1 MKRKNIILTIARKE
15 FVTSFRTRL
24 VLLLGTIIWI
34 LLAIAMYTGLQRQKD
49 VTIKKERATSLF
61 RHEWEE
67 QEANPHSAAHFGTY
81 LFKPNTFLSVYDYGL
96 NKYLGISYRVE
107 AHVQHELNQ
116 AEAEATDSQL
126 RFGEL
131 TVAVVF
137 QLVVPLLILLICF
150 NSITSER
157 EGNTLRLLLM
167 QGVRPSSLIWGKILG
182 QYAIVVFIILPA
194 LIAMGIPVLL
204 QDNAGESL
212 LRYGLFAGIYLVYFF
227 LFVSIGVLISAWSKS
242 SAAALVSGIGVWFL
256 LTILLPRVVMRTIDA
271 NDRLPSRY
279 ELNRNIS
286 QGYSKGMDQD
296 GSSTE
301 RYKKYLD
308 STLKKYGVDSVAKL
322 PVNFDGLSMQYGED
336 YNAKVYEYY
345 AGKVERVIKR
355 QQTQL
360 EQVSLLDPFIAVQQI
375 SMGLTGTDYAHH
387 LSFHHQ
393 AKSYRDEFV
402 RVLNMELANSGSA
415 YLSYNYQVG
424 PEFFKKMKDFT
435 YSRPGAANSVNW
447 HHWAWISLGAW
458 CFLTVLLV
466 TISARRLN

>member
-1 MKRKNIILTIARKE
+1 MKKKNIILAIARKE
-15 FVTSFRTRL
+15 FISSFRARL
-24 VLLLGTIIWI
+24 VLLLGVIIWM
-34 LLAIAMYTGLQRQKD
+34 LLAIATYTGLQRQKD
-49 VTIKKERATSLF
+49 ATLKKERAASLF

-131 TVAVVF
+131 TAAMVF
-137 QLVVPLLILLICF
+137 QLLMPLLILLICF
-150 NSITSER
+150 NAITSER

-167 QGVRPSSLIWGKILG
+167 QGVTPSSLIWGKILG
-182 QYAIVVFIILPA
+182 QYAIIIFIVLPA
-194 LIAMGIPVLL
+194 MIAMGIPVLL
-204 QDNAGESL
+204 QDDAGESL

-227 LFVSIGVLISAWSKS
+227 VFVSIGVLISAWSKS

-256 LTILLPRVVMRTIDA
+256 FTVLFPRLMMRTIDA

-286 QGYSKGMDQD
+286 QGYSRGMEKD
-296 GSSTE
+296 GNSTE
-301 RYKKYLD
+301 RYKRYLD
-308 STLKKYGVDSVAKL
+308 STLKKYGVDSVTKL

-336 YNAKVYEYY
+336 YTAKVYEYY
-345 AGKVERVIKR
+345 AGRVEQAIKK

-360 EQVSLLDPFIAVQQI
+360 EQVSLFDPFIAVQQI

-393 AKSYRDEFV
+393 AKAYRDEFV

-424 PEFFKKMKDFT
+424 PDFFRKMKDFT
-435 YSRPGAANSVNW
+435 YSQPGAINSIHW
-447 HHWAWISLGAW
+447 HRWAWISLGAW
-458 CFLTVLLV
+458 CLLVTLLV

>member
-1 MKRKNIILTIARKE
+1 MKKKNIVLAVARKE
-15 FVTSFRTRL
+15 FTSSFRARL
-24 VLLLGTIIWI
+24 VLLLGVIIWM
-34 LLAIAMYTGLQRQKD
+34 LLAIATYTGLQRQKD
-49 VTIKKERATSLF
+49 ATLKKERAASLF

-131 TVAVVF
+131 TAAMVF
-137 QLVVPLLILLICF
+137 QLLMPLLILLVCF

-157 EGNTLRLLLM
+157 EGNTLRLLLI
-167 QGVRPSSLIWGKILG
+167 QGVTPSSLIWGKILG
-182 QYAIVVFIILPA
+182 QYAVMIFIVLPA

-204 QDNAGESL
+204 QGDAGENL

-227 LFVSIGVLISAWSKS
+227 VFVSIGVLISAWSRG

-256 LTILLPRVVMRTIDA
+256 LTVLLPRLMMRTIDA

-286 QGYSKGMDQD
+286 QGYSKGMNKD

-308 STLKKYGVDSVAKL
+308 STLKKYGVDSVTKL

-336 YNAKVYEYY
+336 YNAKVYEHY
-345 AGKVERVIKR
+345 AGRVEQAIKK
-355 QQTQL
+355 QQTRL
-360 EQVSLLDPFIAVQQI
+360 EQVSLFDPFIAVQQI

-393 AKSYRDEFV
+393 AKAYRDEFV
-402 RVLNMELANSGSA
+402 RMLNMELANSGSA
-415 YLSYNYQVG
+415 YLSYDYQVG
-424 PEFFKKMKDFT
+424 PDFFKKMKDFT
-435 YSRPGAANSVNW
+435 YSQPKALNSIRW
-447 HHWAWISLGAW
+447 HRWAWISLGAW
-458 CFLTVLLV
+458 CLLVMLLV